1 MLLQDLFPSDRIKLN
16 LESSDKDE
24 AFEELVDVF
33 VRSTGLKVREEALKA
48 IRDREDKM
56 STGIK
61 HGIAIPHGQTR
72 AVEEA
77 YGVLGISVKGIDY
90 EALDGDPVYLLFMI
104 LSPEENS
111 EEHLRLL
118 KRLTI
123 LLDNPQFYQDLSQA
137 QEPGAVSALIRK
149 YENILMSRE

>member
-1 MLLQDLFPSDRIKLN
+1 MLLQDLFPPDRIKLN

-33 VRSTGLKVREEALKA
+33 VRSTGLDVREEALRA
-48 IRDREDKM
+48 IRDREAKM

-72 AVEEA
+72 AVEGTF
-77 YGVLGISVKGIDY
+77 GVLGISVKGIDY
-90 EALDGDPVYLLFMI
+90 EALDGDPVYLLFLI
-104 LSPEENS
+104 VSPEKNT

-137 QEPGAVSALIRK
+137 QEPGAVSGMIRK
-149 YENILMSRE
+149 YENMLMSRE